1 MFPSLPRALQ
11 TEALV
16 GLLHQF
22 KLLFFLTDER
32 RLRKL
37 KVYLRS
43 VSYNS
48 CEGLPKFPTLPDLY
62 EDTILS
68 EEFPCDSMKLS
79 SRHHCAPT
87 PFLIACCFN
96 RRYPVNARKRAGY
109 KDCMN
114 FR

>member
-1 MFPSLPRALQ
+1 MSHPA
-11 TEALV
+11 E
-16 GLLHQF
+16 
-22 KLLFFLTDER
+22 LTGHSETKIHSNCVFSIDER

-48 CEGLPKFPTLPDLY
+48 CDGLPKFPTLPDLY

-68 EEFPCDSMKLS
+68 EEFPCDTMKLS
-79 SRHHCAPT
+79 SRQHCAPT

-96 RRYPVNARKRAGY
+96 RRYPLNARKRPG
-109 KDCMN
+109 
-114 FR
+114 